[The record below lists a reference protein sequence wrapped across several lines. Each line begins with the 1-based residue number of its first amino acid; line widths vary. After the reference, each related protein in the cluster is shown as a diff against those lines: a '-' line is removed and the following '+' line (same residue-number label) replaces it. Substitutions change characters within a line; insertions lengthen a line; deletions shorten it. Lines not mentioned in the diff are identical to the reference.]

1 MQSLIITLQIYSS
14 TFSQNIKQAKVRFP
28 LGRVCKINFQWS
40 ILLTFY
46 SCNLRL
52 YRLYYISIHF
62 DSRVENYE
70 LKVFLG
76 MTTEWPSLSVYKISH
91 CWVRVWSMMQN
102 SQVPTNLLI
111 KKYVKELFLLEKVLG
126 EEIREGEKSFCEG
139 TIKGSVWKSGRCGP
153 RQVDLFV
160 GLRSISLA
168 SWGHWNGKD
177 SSTLTKLSINPSL
190 IPPKCLVNT
199 QRCPCRKDR

>member
-70 LKVFLG
+70 LKVILG
-76 MTTEWPSLSVYKISH
+76 ITTEWPSLSVYKISH
-91 CWVRVWSMMQN
+91 CWVWFWSMMAEFTGTYLPPN
-102 SQVPTNLLI
+102 
-111 KKYVKELFLLEKVLG
+111 KKV
-126 EEIREGEKSFCEG
+126 RER
-139 TIKGSVWKSGRCGP
+139 II
-153 RQVDLFV
+153 FV
-160 GLRSISLA
+160 GKSSWGRDKRGREKFLWGYNKGISLEERKMWSKT
-168 SWGHWNGKD
+168 SW
-177 SSTLTKLSINPSL
+177 L
-190 IPPKCLVNT
+190 ICWT
-199 QRCPCRKDR
+199 QFNKSN